1 MNMLEIIDEIIT
13 YELWYIQ
20 SNLEDLKK
28 MDHLVD
34 KMIQRN
40 TRIMQLEIIKNRI
53 LEMGE

>member
-1 MNMLEIIDEIIT
+1 MNRLEIIDEIIT

>member
-40 TRIMQLEIIKNRI
+40 TRIMQLELIKNRI

>member
-1 MNMLEIIDEIIT
+1 MNRLEIIDEIIT

-40 TRIMQLEIIKNRI
+40 TRIMQLELIKNRI